1 MARPFSLIAIAIG
14 VFLLCSAVL
23 DYTRFSSH
31 ASLISNKHSGSESI
45 NPSTT
50 SSSSHVSPDSESVA
64 YDRIEYDP
72 QLPSSY
78 AAPASGPINDM
89 KSMMSSHSP
98 SLSFIFD
105 VDSSS
110 QLYNV
115 DSKQHQQHPQW
126 FPIVFVKVAK
136 LKTGEEQTFAFAPV
150 QRQAVHG

>member
-23 DYTRFSSH
+23 DYTRLSSH

-45 NPSTT
+45 YPSTT
-50 SSSSHVSPDSESVA
+50 SSNSFDSPDSESVA

-78 AAPASGPINDM
+78 AAPASGPVNDM
-89 KSMMSSHSP
+89 GSMMSSHSP
-98 SLSFIFD
+98 SLSLNFD
-105 VDSSS
+105 DDVSS

-115 DSKQHQQHPQW
+115 DSKQPQTQW